1 VEIVVIGNQTDC
13 ADPKSRTQAPYT
25 SASLQDAPPI
35 AQAHKKLCLVDAAPL
50 LLKGMGKTKMY
61 KEI

>member
-13 ADPKSRTQAPYT
+13 ADPKSRTQVPYI
-25 SASLQDAPPI
+25 SASPEDDPPI
-35 AQAHKKLCLVDAAPL
+35 VQAHKKLCLVDAAAL
-50 LLKGMGKTKMY
+50 LFKGMGKTKMY